1 MQTNRMVDWVNVK
14 LQVGTT
20 DQQQDRFSRKII
32 SPMGTGT
39 GRKCTMLSG
48 DRARG
53 KCVSCQVFGHGQRQ
67 SRIDTLCVMALLFN

>member
-32 SPMGTGT
+32 SPNGTGT
-39 GRKCTMLSG
+39 GRKCRMISG

-53 KCVSCQVFGHGQRQ
+53 KCRVKCLDMGKASQHLVCDD
-67 SRIDTLCVMALLFN
+67 SPKTM